1 MKQIGLIILGVILGF
16 IALVLVYW
24 NSSCSKEH
32 SRFTKVMKQRAQE
45 QREEDKVYTREEIEA
60 LPNALK
66 DYLNFVGLE
75 GTKKKIVQHI
85 VFDHTRF
92 VFDEKTNKILDMN
105 YDLWLFTDKLYRQA
119 FCSAKMFGIPFE
131 GIDYYDDVKNVGG
144 MKGFLGKAIQI
155 FDQPVE
161 DMQRVVYITILAES
175 AMMNPGFLLSPYI
188 TYEEVDEQTVKV
200 TITYKGVSG
209 HGVFKFD
216 KVNETLTFY
225 SDERQGKEERKGEI
239 VAVGWKCIGSD
250 FRTNKDMKL
259 KLATHAQA
267 IKVYPDKELVYF
279 VSRQIEYKF

>member
-1 MKQIGLIILGVILGF
+1 MSQVSLMILGVLLILVA
-16 IALVLVYW
+16 IVLVYW
-24 NSSCSKEH
+24 NGNYSKEH
-32 SRFTKVMKQRAQE
+32 NRFTKEMKKRAERQE
-45 QREEDKVYTREEIEA
+45 KISQTYTKEEIER
-60 LPNALK
+60 LPKALK
-66 DYLNFVGLE
+66 EYLNFVGLE
-75 GTKKKIVQHI
+75 GSIKKTVQHV

-131 GIDYYDDVKNVGG
+131 GIDYYDDAKNVGG

-188 TYEEVDEQTVKV
+188 TYEEVDDQTVKAK
-200 TITYKGVSG
+200 ITYKGVSG

-225 SDERQGKEERKGEI
+225 SDERQGKEERNGEM
-239 VAVGWKCIGSD
+239 VAVGWKCIGSG
-250 FRTNKDMKL
+250 FRANKDVKL

-279 VSRQIEYKF
+279 DSKQIQYK